1 MYANRIPLYRE
12 LEARRKTKLI
22 LFVTGDRRG
31 LETQIHQEV
40 IGFFSD
46 HLDAIGDCEKV
57 SLYLYTQGGATL
69 AAWSIANLIHQYCE
83 QFEVIVPS
91 KAHSAGTLICLS
103 AKTIVMTKQATLGPI
118 DPSVNTPLNP
128 PIPGGPPNLRYPV
141 SVEAI
146 NGFIELVKSAGVK
159 SSSELG
165 SVMSTITS
173 HVHPLVLGEVFRTRG
188 QIKMLGR
195 RLLSNHMKG
204 KSKIDNILSFLCSES
219 GSHDYTI
226 NRQEARDGLGLS
238 VDFPDS
244 EEYSI
249 IKAIYSDIVAELK
262 LTEPLNPALLLGQ
275 SNEVDYEFTRA
286 LLESVAAGSHRFMSR
301 GHMSRRTI
309 PDPAG
314 ITREA
319 IEDRRTFEEW
329 EHATV

>member
-1 MYANRIPLYRE
+1 
-12 LEARRKTKLI
+12 
-22 LFVTGDRRG
+22 
-31 LETQIHQEV
+31 
-40 IGFFSD
+40 
-46 HLDAIGDCEKV
+46 
-57 SLYLYTQGGATL
+57 
-69 AAWSIANLIHQYCE
+69 
-83 QFEVIVPS
+83 
-91 KAHSAGTLICLS
+91 
-103 AKTIVMTKQATLGPI
+103 
-118 DPSVNTPLNP
+118 
-128 PIPGGPPNLRYPV
+128 
-141 SVEAI
+141 
-146 NGFIELVKSAGVK
+146 
-159 SSSELG
+159 
-165 SVMSTITS
+165 
-173 HVHPLVLGEVFRTRG
+173 
-188 QIKMLGR
+188 
-195 RLLSNHMKG
+195 
-204 KSKIDNILSFLCSES
+204 
-219 GSHDYTI
+219 
-226 NRQEARDGLGLS
+226 